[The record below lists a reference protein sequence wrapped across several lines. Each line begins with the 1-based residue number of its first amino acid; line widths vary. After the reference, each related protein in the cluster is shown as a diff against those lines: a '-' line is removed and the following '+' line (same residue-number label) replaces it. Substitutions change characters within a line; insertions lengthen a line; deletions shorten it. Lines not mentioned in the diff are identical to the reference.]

1 MRRFTLL
8 VAATVALTPLL
19 ASPAS
24 AFTPVS
30 QLKDVSP
37 NSWAY
42 QSVKDLVEKYEVMQG
57 YPDDTFRG
65 NQPVTRYQL
74 AAALLRVM
82 DKVQE
87 LVSTATGQP
96 VSVEPD
102 VSPTDLRTI
111 ARLQRELRDELEVLK
126 GRVDTLDTRV
136 DKLEKRLSWGGFL
149 RGEYRDFTGSNP
161 IASAPLAEYRVWNQL
176 NLAATLRDDLGFHGA
191 MDWLVYGAQQAG
203 NAFVTNGS
211 TAHGFTELFLKQAYV
226 SYAPGWGSIHGGL
239 ADASD
244 VMVLGSTLKTP
255 FARNL
260 WDEGTGGY
268 GFVGTPGLSNPKT
281 IATVSTNGAAPSTAN
296 VWWLAG
302 TDVVKQSLDPN
313 AMPAIERSNLTAAAT
328 GDAGPFSLG
337 VAYYQP
343 DMSGRDLTRLAT
355 FGYPASFPQPESY
368 LNGGAIPGLAS
379 GDYGGGQMLATL
391 GGDFGTVKAQLAA
404 KAPTFFG
411 DFANPDKTLAATVDI
426 GSDDMGLS
434 LQAVADN
441 NFAPNR
447 ASATLASDDLFGTG
461 FGLGLGL
468 NTGTLL
474 DNAHSLSGPWGD
486 YTSYGLYLRIPGFS
500 VLPNLTLAVQQT
512 AGAGGPMGA
521 KDTQGNAIPALG
533 SGITLGTDLAL
544 GGWPLM
550 QLEYSVG
557 KFTPGLD
564 NGLMNSSAPITNEQ
578 LTAAMTVKF

>member
-1 MRRFTLL
+1 MRRLRTLL
-8 VAATVALTPLL
+8 VAATVAMGPLL
-19 ASPAS
+19 ASPAL
-24 AFTPVS
+24 AYTPVS
-30 QLKDVSP
+30 SLKDVSP

-42 QSVKDLVEKYEVMQG
+42 QSVKALVEKYEVMQG

-65 NQPVTRYQL
+65 NQTVTRYQL

-87 LVSTATGQP
+87 MVSTATGQP

-102 VSPTDLRTI
+102 VSPSDLATI

-149 RGEYRDFTGSNP
+149 RAEYRDFTGSNP
-161 IASAPLAEYRVWNQL
+161 VASAPLAEYRVWNQL
-176 NLAATLRDDLGFHGA
+176 NLAATLQDDLGYHGA
-191 MDWLVYGAQQAG
+191 LDWLVYGAQQPG
-203 NAFVTNGS
+203 DAFVTNGS
-211 TAHGFTELFLKQAYV
+211 TTHGFTEMFLKQSYV
-226 SYAPGWGSIHGGL
+226 SYAPGWGTVNAGL
-239 ADASD
+239 VDASD

-255 FARNL
+255 FAHSI

-268 GFVGTPGLSNPKT
+268 GFVGTPGLSAPT
-281 IATVSTNGAAPSTAN
+281 AIATVSGNGASPSTAN
-296 VWWLAG
+296 VWWLPG

-313 AMPAIERSNLTAAAT
+313 AMQAIERSNVTAAAS

-343 DMSGRDLTRLAT
+343 DISGRDLTRLT
-355 FGYPASFPQPESY
+355 SLGYPASFPQPETY
-368 LNGGAIPGLAS
+368 LSPSTTVDTGA
-379 GDYGGGQMLATL
+379 GQMLATL
-391 GGDFGTVKAQLAA
+391 GGDFGTVRAQLAA

-411 DFANPDKTLAATVDI
+411 DFGTPDKTLAATVDI
-426 GSDDMGLS
+426 GSDDLGLS

-441 NFAPNR
+441 SFAPNR

-461 FGLGLGL
+461 FGLGLGM

-474 DNAHSLSGPWGD
+474 NDGESLSGPWGD

-512 AGAGGPMGA
+512 ADKGGPMGGT
-521 KDTQGNAIPALG
+521 DPTTNQPYRALG
-533 SGITLGTDLAL
+533 SGITIGSDLAI

-557 KFTPGLD
+557 KFSPDID

-578 LTAAMTVKF
+578 LTAAMTVSF